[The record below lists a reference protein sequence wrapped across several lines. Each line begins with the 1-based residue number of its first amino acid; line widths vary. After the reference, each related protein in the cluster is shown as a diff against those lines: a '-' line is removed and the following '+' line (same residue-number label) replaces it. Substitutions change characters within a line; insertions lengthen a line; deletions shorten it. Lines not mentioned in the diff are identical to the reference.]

1 MLLKPDVSIVD
12 EENDLRELID
22 GVVIAKESAS
32 HFIDRMKRARERSQ
46 DARRSMQMDYPKPGL
61 RSKENQRSDINI
73 QSRIHVAEAEL
84 RELNDTLASF
94 SKAGTL
100 IDLEET
106 SSSFTEKLASLSK
119 RIRHL
124 KSENIRREKELER
137 VSKNTSDGHSKEETL
152 KRELLSMRARNA
164 QLETNLEAHESA
176 YRICLEQEKKI
187 RNQISSARGAP
198 PASLTTR
205 RRELINLIEAMNREK
220 DDLTSRW
227 KTITSRDNTK
237 ISVLER
243 SLQALHVASPE
254 VHCIDQESP
263 KPPNPVERNDVRETF
278 TTADVFVRPD
288 PEDVEPG
295 PIIPNITGPE
305 SVDLYTL
312 PITEPSETHIEVT
325 ANQTLEEIAVSI
337 SVIEPMTAL
346 QSPHNHVLSE
356 ETILVPTG
364 TGIAQ
369 AENGIQ
375 PAQLPENEYIEE
387 PEAQP
392 AEKSSITS
400 NGFHFPEINESKAD
414 SVTLEVSEEYHPTD
428 EAVPRDTE
436 EHILPRRLFQSE
448 AAREDDSHALGRRA
462 SSPAPPLIQI
472 PRVFHVE
479 SRSGSIEDQ

>member
-1 MLLKPDVSIVD
+1 MDSLK
-12 EENDLRELID
+12 
-22 GVVIAKESAS
+22 
-32 HFIDRMKRARERSQ
+32 H
-46 DARRSMQMDYPKPGL
+46 GL
-61 RSKENQRSDINI
+61 RLKENQRPDMTI
-73 QSRIHVAEAEL
+73 QSRIHIAEAEL
-84 RELNDTLASF
+84 REVNDTLASF

-119 RIRHL
+119 QIRHL
-124 KSENIRREKELER
+124 KSENTRREKELER
-137 VSKNTSDGHSKEETL
+137 VSKNTLDEHSKEEIL
-152 KRELLSMRARNA
+152 KRELLSMRARNS
-164 QLETNLEAHESA
+164 QLATNLEAHESA

-187 RNQISSARGAP
+187 RNQISSARGDP
-198 PASLTTR
+198 PASLTSR

-220 DDLTSRW
+220 DDLTTRW
-227 KTITSRDNTK
+227 KIITSRDNTK

-243 SLQALHVASPE
+243 SLHALNIASPE
-254 VHCIDQESP
+254 VHFVDQDSP
-263 KPPNPVERNDVRETF
+263 KPPTEVQIGDVRETF
-278 TTADVFVRPD
+278 TSADVFVRPD
-288 PEDVEPG
+288 PEDVEHG
-295 PIIPNITGPE
+295 PIIPNITAPE

-312 PITEPSETHIEVT
+312 PITEPSETHIAVT

-337 SVIEPMTAL
+337 SVIEPLTAL

-364 TGIAQ
+364 TAIAQ
-369 AENGIQ
+369 ADEDIQ
-375 PAQLPENEYIEE
+375 PAKLPENEYIEE
-387 PEAQP
+387 SEAQP

-428 EAVPRDTE
+428 EAVPRDND

-448 AAREDDSHALGRRA
+448 AAREDDSHALGHRA

-479 SRSGSIEDQ
+479 SRSGSMED